1 MKKKTVVLG
10 FLGTTLDK
18 GTNDAR
24 WNRWRPTVS
33 LFGHEDD
40 FQVDRL
46 ELFLSNENA
55 ISLAQR
61 ISDDVGEKSPRTE
74 VFAHNLDTPDP
85 WDFPAVYAALHEFAR
100 NYEFQDDCD
109 YYVHLTTGT
118 HIAQICLFLL
128 TESRYFP
135 AKLVD
140 TGINKKAGDEDAWRG
155 QLDIID
161 LDLSKYDLLTSR
173 FSKELV
179 ESEALLKSGIE
190 TLNARFNTLISEVE
204 KVAIRSEAAILLM
217 GPTGAGKTQLGKR
230 IYELR
235 SRRHL
240 VKGTFVEVNCATLRG
255 ENAMST
261 LFGHKKG
268 AFTGAVADRPGL
280 LKAADN
286 GVLFLDEIGTLGLEE
301 QAMLLRALE
310 DKRFTPLG
318 SDKEVESN
326 FQLIAG
332 TNCDLSED
340 VAAGMFRADLYARI
354 NVWSFT
360 LPGLAERVEDLE
372 PNLDYELER
381 VSRALNCKVSFNK
394 DARKHYLEF
403 GRQAPWPGNF
413 RDLAS
418 SVMRMATLAEGGRI
432 LKADV
437 EREIA
442 RCEAS
447 WAPIAAAKSTL
458 VAPKAS
464 STLDVKL
471 LAHDT
476 LVRMFVPQDIDVF
489 EAAQLQVVLSAIA
502 KTESMAE
509 AGRLLFAVSRETRKS
524 TNDTNRVSKFLAQWG
539 LSYMQVKTQLAAL
552 ST

>member
-18 GTNDAR
+18 GVTDAR
-24 WNRWRPTVS
+24 WNRWRPTIS
-33 LFGHEDD
+33 LLGHEDT

-55 ISLAQR
+55 VDLAR
-61 ISDDVGEKSPRTE
+61 HIADDVGTISPSTD

-85 WDFPAVYAALHEFAR
+85 WDFAAVYAALHEFAR

-128 TESRYFP
+128 TESRHFP

-140 TGINKKAGDEDAWRG
+140 TGINKKAQTDLWRG

-161 LDLSKYDLLTSR
+161 LDLSTYDLLSSR
-173 FSKELV
+173 FSKEQADS
-179 ESEALLKSGIE
+179 ESLLKGGIE
-190 TLNARFNTLISEVE
+190 TRNHRFNELISEIE
-204 KVAIRSEAAILLM
+204 KVAQRSSASILLM
-217 GPTGAGKTQLGKR
+217 GPTGAGKTMLGQR

-255 ENAMST
+255 ENAMSA

-268 AFTGAVADRPGL
+268 AFTGAVSDRAGL
-280 LKAADN
+280 LKSGDK
-286 GVLFLDEIGTLGLEE
+286 GIVFLDEIGELGLEE

-310 DKRFTPLG
+310 DKRFMPLG
-318 SDKEVESN
+318 SDKEVDSD

-332 TNCDLSED
+332 TNRDLGDE
-340 VAAGMFRADLYARI
+340 VAAGRFRADLYARI

-360 LPGLAERVEDLE
+360 IPSLAERVEDLE
-372 PNLDYELER
+372 PNVEYELER
-381 VSRALNCKVSFNK
+381 VSALLHCKVSFNQ
-394 DARKHYLEF
+394 DARKRYLEF

-418 SVMRMATLAEGGRI
+418 SIMRMATLADGGRI
-432 LKADV
+432 LGPDV
-437 EREIA
+437 AREIA

-447 WAPIAAAKSTL
+447 WKVSGSAQQGVQTAGQ
-458 VAPKAS
+458 AS
-464 STLDVKL
+464 SMHPGALQLSQYFIEEPVD
-471 LAHDT
+471 AFD
-476 LVRMFVPQDIDVF
+476 
-489 EAAQLQVVLSAIA
+489 AAQIDTVLTAIA
-502 KTESMAE
+502 KTGSMAE
-509 AGRLLFAVSRETRKS
+509 AGRLLFAVSRAKRTT
-524 TNDTNRVSKFLAQWG
+524 TNDTMRVKNFLKQWG
-539 LSYMQVKTQLAAL
+539 LSYQDVKTRLAQLA
-552 ST
+552 T